1 MTVQPGDKIAEQ
13 VFQNRL
19 LLVVGGKGVGNTVD
33 LIAEEKVLA
42 LLQIQLRVTDA
53 LHVVLF
59 MLKMFFRVMFQTLHH
74 GDDTV
79 VFIAYDL
86 IVQ

>member
-13 VFQNRL
+13 VFQNGL

-42 LLQIQLRVTDA
+42 LLQIQLR
-53 LHVVLF
+53 
-59 MLKMFFRVMFQTLHH
+59 MLSM
-74 GDDTV
+74 
-79 VFIAYDL
+79 
-86 IVQ
+86 